1 VSGLNLVVLGPPGAG
16 KGTQA
21 ARLCAEL
28 GLTHISTG
36 DLLRRHR
43 AEGTRLGLDA
53 AGYIA
58 AGRLVPDELVVAMLL
73 DAIPDDPAQ
82 GFVLD
87 GFPRTTTQA
96 DALAEALGR
105 SGREVT
111 AVLLIA
117 VPDDVILDRIS
128 GRLTC
133 PRGHV
138 FHIRTSPPAVAG
150 TCDHDGEPLIRRPDD
165 APETLRRRLEVYH
178 GDTEPLVAY
187 YERLGLLQRFDG
199 TLAPDMVAA
208 AIRARIAAL
217 APLSG

>member
-21 ARLCAEL
+21 TRLCADL

-53 AGYIA
+53 ARYIA
-58 AGRLVPDELVVAMLL
+58 AGRLVPDELIVAMLL

-87 GFPRTTTQA
+87 GFPRTTAQA
-96 DALAEALGR
+96 DALGR
-105 SGREVT
+105 SGRELT

-117 VPDDVILDRIS
+117 APDDVILDRIS

-138 FHIRTSPPAVAG
+138 FHVRTSPPAVAG
-150 TCDHDGEPLIRRPDD
+150 ACDHDGEPLIRRPDD
-165 APETLRRRLEVYH
+165 APETVGRRLEVYH
-178 GDTEPLVAY
+178 EETEPLVAY
-187 YERLGLLQRFDG
+187 YERLGLLRRFDG
-199 TLAPDMVAA
+199 TLAPDAVAA
-208 AIRARIAAL
+208 AIRARIATA